1 LLLAT
6 ALYLACKVEEI
17 PQHIKMVMTEARHLW
32 PGEAAYPP
40 AKPPLT
46 PKDFILPLP
55 ALIGECEFLI
65 ISELDAQLLLYHPYR
80 PLGQLQEMLALTQEE
95 HTLAWSFVNDHYVTD
110 LPFLYPPHVIAAAA
124 VSFTLT
130 LRPSHGTVSSGPM
143 LGRGNQAG
151 ISGSTETQS
160 SSQIKLQKLKDW
172 LVTSNVDVEAMIDCT
187 QEMIS
192 LYVVWEQYS
201 DKDCRDQINRLIKDR
216 KLERLVPA

>member
-1 LLLAT
+1 
-6 ALYLACKVEEI
+6 
-17 PQHIKMVMTEARHLW
+17 
-32 PGEAAYPP
+32 
-40 AKPPLT
+40 
-46 PKDFILPLP
+46 
-55 ALIGECEFLI
+55 
-65 ISELDAQLLLYHPYR
+65 
-80 PLGQLQEMLALTQEE
+80 
-95 HTLAWSFVNDHYVTD
+95 
-110 LPFLYPPHVIAAAA
+110 
-124 VSFTLT
+124 
-130 LRPSHGTVSSGPM
+130 M